1 MGKKPEEDK
10 KKPQSASWMKDP
22 VVIAAFIGVVG
33 TIIAGFVTGGFG
45 LLETVIDVQEPI
57 RATQAKE
64 FTLTAAALVQVTNT
78 PTGTL
83 VPTSTAT
90 LTQTATPTFTP
101 EPTQTASPTSTRTLT
116 PTATHPPAPT
126 PTETPAQPMYSIAIT
141 EVMGNPCG
149 EEEDKEA
156 IYNEYIELF
165 NYGDQPVDVEGLWI
179 SDGNDR
185 EGNPDRI
192 VPWSWRE
199 TDFNLGSHVITAQAV
214 IQPNGYAVILS
225 PRYVSVQGAFW
236 LQYLFPR
243 DTVILTIENGSYIGD
258 DKSGISIWDE
268 RDPVILYTGNQD
280 IIEEVISTYGTPRL
294 TGNPRN
300 IKDDDLDGIPLRLAD
315 CFSAE
320 RLDPLL
326 PDQED
331 SWIEVQDGTP
341 GRGPNRP

>member
-10 KKPQSASWMKDP
+10 KKPQSGNWLRDP
-22 VVIAAFIGVVG
+22 AIIAAFIGVMG
-33 TIIAGFVTGGFG
+33 TIVAGFVTGGFG
-45 LLETVIDVQEPI
+45 LLETVVGVHEPI

-64 FTLTAAALVQVTNT
+64 FTLTAVALVQVTNT
-78 PTGTL
+78 ATETPL
-83 VPTSTAT
+83 PTSTST
-90 LTQTATPTFTP
+90 LTETATRTATP
-101 EPTQTASPTSTRTLT
+101 EPTQTASPT
-116 PTATHPPAPT
+116 PTVTPT
-126 PTETPAQPMYSIAIT
+126 PTSTRSPMPTPTDTPAQPIYPIAIT
-141 EVMGNPCG
+141 EVMANPCG

-179 SDGNDR
+179 SDGSDS

-192 VPWSWRE
+192 VPWDRRE
-199 TDFNLGSHVITAQAV
+199 TDFNLGSHVITEQAV
-214 IQPNGYAVILS
+214 IPPNGYAVVLS

-258 DKSGISIWDE
+258 DKSGISVWDL
-268 RDPVILYTGNQD
+268 RDPVILYMGNQD

-300 IKDDDLDGIPLRLAD
+300 IKDDDLDGIPFQLAD

-331 SWIEVQDGTP
+331 AWIEVQDGTP
-341 GRGPNRP
+341 GRGPQA

>member
-1 MGKKPEEDK
+1 MR
-10 KKPQSASWMKDP
+10 DP
-22 VVIAAFIGVVG
+22 AIIAAFIGVVG

-90 LTQTATPTFTP
+90 LTQTATPTFTA

-156 IYNEYIELF
+156 IYN
-165 NYGDQPVDVEGLWI
+165 
-179 SDGNDR
+179 
-185 EGNPDRI
+185 
-192 VPWSWRE
+192 
-199 TDFNLGSHVITAQAV
+199 
-214 IQPNGYAVILS
+214 
-225 PRYVSVQGAFW
+225 
-236 LQYLFPR
+236 
-243 DTVILTIENGSYIGD
+243 
-258 DKSGISIWDE
+258 
-268 RDPVILYTGNQD
+268 
-280 IIEEVISTYGTPRL
+280 
-294 TGNPRN
+294 
-300 IKDDDLDGIPLRLAD
+300 
-315 CFSAE
+315 
-320 RLDPLL
+320 
-326 PDQED
+326 
-331 SWIEVQDGTP
+331 
-341 GRGPNRP
+341 